1 MVLGSFKGPVIL
13 DVPADPPA
21 MFIVRALVGEI
32 SSKIGFEDEQTD
44 KLVLAVDEACTNV
57 IRHAY
62 KNSNDK
68 RIVITFTLSMD
79 YFEIMIRDFGGG
91 ADPST
96 FQGRDL
102 EEVRPGGLGIHFIKS
117 AVDKIE
123 YDTPPGGG
131 MVLKMIKF
139 MPGQEKAQN

>member
-1 MVLGSFKGPVIL
+1 
-13 DVPADPPA
+13 

-32 SSKIGFEDEQTD
+32 SSRIGFEDEETD

-62 KNSNDK
+62 KNSSDK
-68 RIVITFTLSMD
+68 RIVITFTLGMD
-79 YFEIMIRDFGGG
+79 CFEIMIRDLERRH
-91 ADPST
+91 PCT
-96 FQGRDL
+96 FKGRDL
-102 EEVRPGGLGIHFIKS
+102 EQVRPGGLGIHFIKS

-139 MPGQEKAQN
+139 MPLQEKAQN

>member
-1 MVLGSFKGPVIL
+1 VGS
-13 DVPADPPA
+13 
-21 MFIVRALVGEI
+21 I
-32 SSKIGFEDEQTD
+32 SSRIGFEDEETD

-79 YFEIMIRDFGGG
+79 RFEIMIRDFGTG

-102 EEVRPGGLGIHFIKS
+102 EQIRPGGLGTHFIKS

-131 MVLKMIKF
+131 MLLKMTKF
-139 MPGQEKAQN
+139 MPGQEKTQN

>member
-1 MVLGSFKGPVIL
+1 LVLATLKGPVIL

-21 MFIVRALVGEI
+21 MFIVRELVGKI
-32 SSKIGFEDEQTD
+32 SSRIGFEDEETD

-62 KNSNDK
+62 KNSADK
-68 RIVITFTLSMD
+68 RIVITFTLITD
-79 YFEIMIRDFGGG
+79 CFEIMIRDFGSG
-91 ADPST
+91 ADPTT

-102 EEVRPGGLGIHFIKS
+102 EEIRPGGLGIHFIKS

-139 MPGQEKAQN
+139 MPRQEKAQN

>member
-1 MVLGSFKGPVIL
+1 MAFTSFKGPVIL

-21 MFIVRALVGEI
+21 MFIVRTLVDKI
-32 SSKIGFEDEQTD
+32 SSRIGFDDEETD

-62 KNSNDK
+62 KNSTDK
-68 RIVITFTLSMD
+68 RIVITFTLSMGC
-79 YFEIMIRDFGGG
+79 FEIMIRDFGSG

-102 EEVRPGGLGIHFIKS
+102 EKVRPGGLGIHFIKS
-117 AVDKIE
+117 AVDRIE

-131 MVLKMIKF
+131 MVLKMMKF